1 MKAPRKS
8 DKSFYQIH
16 EHTPQQPDED
26 AKGHGVEYYI
36 RQIHETADKLLGD
49 HANRGD
55 VKMLSVALK
64 ELRYCLKVFA
74 NYRDRRQVTVF
85 GSARMTA
92 DDPSYQQ
99 CVEFSRRLAEAGF
112 MIITGGG
119 NGIMEAGHLGAG
131 RENSI
136 GLNILLPF
144 EQHPNTVILGDSKLM
159 HLRYFFTR
167 KLLFVK
173 ECEAVALFPGGF
185 GTLDEGF
192 EVLTLVQTGKSHLF
206 PIVMIDSPGN
216 DYWRHFLRFTQ
227 DVLLARKLI
236 SAEDLSLFKVTN
248 SVDEAAEEI
257 LSFYRVYHSMRYVH
271 GDLVVRLNRAI
282 SDATLQKIRAEF
294 SDIIRSGTFEVTGAL
309 PEESEEPLLAALPRL
324 KFRFDRH
331 KLGRLRQLIDMVNRD

>member
-1 MKAPRKS
+1 M
-8 DKSFYQIH
+8 
-16 EHTPQQPDED
+16 
-26 AKGHGVEYYI
+26 
-36 RQIHETADKLLGD
+36 
-49 HANRGD
+49 
-55 VKMLSVALK
+55 
-64 ELRYCLKVFA
+64 
-74 NYRDRRQVTVF
+74 
-85 GSARMTA
+85 
-92 DDPSYQQ
+92 
-99 CVEFSRRLAEAGF
+99 
-112 MIITGGG
+112 
-119 NGIMEAGHLGAG
+119 
-131 RENSI
+131 
-136 GLNILLPF
+136 
-144 EQHPNTVILGDSKLM
+144 
-159 HLRYFFTR
+159 
-167 KLLFVK
+167 
-173 ECEAVALFPGGF
+173 
-185 GTLDEGF
+185 
-192 EVLTLVQTGKSHLF
+192 QTGKSHLF